1 MTTPVVNMH
10 QRINVNISIYVI
22 KLIALVK
29 SKSLLV
35 DYIERS
41 TGDSSNA
48 ICSIWALP
56 IARHLFTIAVCCYF
70 ITAIAL
76 CKGGSRGVTSHP
88 PWRSSLF
95 HVIIM
100 RVICYFD
107 VVNSQTLK
115 FHSPVS
121 PDPLNACLLRSLGF
135 PEARPVKNSR
145 SANVVCIEMT
155 DENVLLPNIFVVN
168 LHAISSR

>member
-70 ITAIAL
+70 ITVIAL
-76 CKGGSRGVTSHP
+76 CKGGSRRVTSHP
-88 PWRSSLF
+88 LARQPISCYYYACDLS
-95 HVIIM
+95 
-100 RVICYFD
+100 YFD

-135 PEARPVKNSR
+135 PEAPPVKNSR